1 MPQGLQKYVSVG
13 GSEVDMKDGII
24 TWQQTLYGIITS
36 CSFLDVLLSLCFG
49 ALQMAFVLY
58 LECNI

>member
-24 TWQQTLYGIITS
+24 KWQQTLYGVIIS
-36 CSFLDVLLSLCFG
+36 CSFLEVLLSLCFG
-49 ALQMAFVLY
+49 AFQVAFVLY
-58 LECNI
+58 